1 MKRCAGPLCDGELR
15 PLSPFGPR
23 GRGLQSYCRSCNNTY
38 RRHRMTTIPIVE
50 LEPDLEYD
58 RREAASVEHEEQ
70 PRKRRRPDY
79 LRHPVRDG
87 ARLWE
92 REPQR
97 DDARAL
103 RPEDRPLLGC
113 RREGSKPVTVYA
125 FHGEGPRR
133 ISRMRSYRTRGPR
146 EPCWVP
152 EHKRPGAR
160 VVLCQLWS
168 RSRSHRAGSAEIFKA
183 WHHPSIELSI

>member
-15 PLSPFGPR
+15 PLSSFGPR

-70 PRKRRRPDY
+70 PRKRRRPDISDTLY
-79 LRHPVRDG
+79 VME
-87 ARLWE
+87 RLWE

-97 DDARAL
+97 NDA
-103 RPEDRPLLGC
+103 
-113 RREGSKPVTVYA
+113 
-125 FHGEGPRR
+125 
-133 ISRMRSYRTRGPR
+133 
-146 EPCWVP
+146 
-152 EHKRPGAR
+152 
-160 VVLCQLWS
+160 
-168 RSRSHRAGSAEIFKA
+168 
-183 WHHPSIELSI
+183 